1 MEVSLP
7 RRPKVYNAEL
17 KNMVIPEQFSRK
29 RDLGAQQQ
37 TIVNILMILMIHI
50 FGYGLPY
57 LKFYSPKSSTSSLLQ
72 FQVVI
77 YDYEA

>member
-17 KNMVIPEQFSRK
+17 KNMVVPEQFSRK

-37 TIVNILMILMIHI
+37 TIVNILMIMIYTHI
-50 FGYGLPY
+50 WVWITIFEFL
-57 LKFYSPKSSTSSLLQ
+57 
-72 FQVVI
+72 
-77 YDYEA
+77 